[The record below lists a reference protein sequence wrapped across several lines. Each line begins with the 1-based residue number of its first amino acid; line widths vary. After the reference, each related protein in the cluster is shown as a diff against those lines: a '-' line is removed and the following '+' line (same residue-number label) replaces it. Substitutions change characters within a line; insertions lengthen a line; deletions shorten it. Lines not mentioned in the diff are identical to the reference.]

1 MQDSDIVF
9 QFKAQ
14 GADEVRAQA
23 EKLGVTLNRLT
34 KNTNGMYTG
43 TGKLTEATNRM
54 TDAQRR
60 AIAATDKA
68 SNSQASYFGHIART
82 TVQSAIIN
90 KVFLELVDVLGQA
103 VEQVDLMN
111 NFPATMASM
120 GQSTKESSEAFKT
133 LNNYVG
139 QTGAN
144 LGQAVSMVT
153 RFTGVTNDVKAATAI
168 YAGLNNALVAG
179 DTTLEEQKNAAIQFS
194 QALERGKPDMKEWNT
209 LTTVMS
215 QQLGIVAKS
224 MGYVN
229 ANALGQALRDGK
241 ESMGTFTA
249 ELTKLSTGTGPIAEQ
264 AMARMNGIQFAFN
277 VMKNALTQGVAQ
289 VVNAFGRSNIVNFFK
304 FVTQVI
310 QVLTSWVI
318 TLINWLGNLANMISR
333 FFGGGDVFKG
343 IAGDIEAGAVAASN
357 MGDGLGEAKD
367 EAKELKKQLAG
378 FDKMNVLTEKSSGK
392 DKDTGAKGTAFDM
405 GEISA
410 LNGAFDGISGE
421 LQDASMWAKIFAGIL
436 VGITALSFGSKLI
449 GAIRLIGG
457 NFKWLGD
464 GVGKVVGFIGKSFKS
479 LPGIISKALPAIGP
493 WLAGAVRA
501 IGVFLGTVGKAAA
514 AIPGIGWLIAAITTI
529 ISLAIWAAT
538 DWEGFSTF
546 WTELWT
552 NVSSFFVTIWQG
564 ITDFFAGVW
573 QWLVDLWSGIV
584 AVFAGP
590 FEVAWQIISGIF
602 ILLVA
607 VVATVVEAIFKLLMV
622 IADWVYKN
630 VIEPVARFFVNL
642 WNGVINTVAAWW
654 TALMN
659 LLAPVFGWIN
669 VNVIQ
674 PIGKFFGDMWNGVVN
689 FIKGFV
695 TNVKNFLNPIVN
707 WINQYIIQPIAGF
720 FSGLWNGITSGVKG
734 MVEGIKTV
742 LGMIGNFVKTPINAI
757 IDALNG
763 VIDSINRVKV
773 PDWVPGL
780 GGKSPN
786 FPKIPKLARGGVLHR
801 STLVEAGEAG
811 TEAIVPLENNTEW
824 VDKVAA
830 LLNNAGGGN
839 QPVNLTVQIGEEKIL
854 TTVIDL
860 INDKTKMSG
869 RNAITV

>member
-23 EKLGVTLNRLT
+23 EKLGVTLTRLT
-34 KNTNGMYTG
+34 KSTNGMYTG
-43 TGKLTEATNRM
+43 TGKLAEATDRM
-54 TDAQRR
+54 TSAQRR

-90 KVFLELVDVLGQA
+90 KIFLELVDVLGQA

-120 GQSTKESSEAFKT
+120 GQSTQESSEAFKT

-179 DTTLEEQKNAAIQFS
+179 DTTLEEQKNAATQFA

-215 QQLGIVAKS
+215 QQLGLVAKS

-229 ANALGQALRDGK
+229 ANALGQALRNGE

-249 ELTKLSTGTGPIAEQ
+249 KLTELSTGTGPIAEQ

-310 QVLTSWVI
+310 QVLTGWVI
-318 TLINWLGNLANMISR
+318 TLINWLGNLANMFSR
-333 FFGGGDVFKG
+333 FFGGKDVFTA
-343 IAGDIEAGAVAASN
+343 ITGDIQGGAVAAQDLGN
-357 MGDGLGEAKD
+357 GLGEAEK
-367 EAKELKKQLAG
+367 EAQKLNKQLAG
-378 FDKMNVLTEKSSGK
+378 FDKMNVLADKSSGK
-392 DKDTGAKGTAFDM
+392 KEDTGAGNTSFNA
-405 GEISA
+405 GELA
-410 LNGAFDGISGE
+410 GLNGAFDGISGE
-421 LQDASMWAKIFAGIL
+421 LQDATMWAKIFAGVL

-449 GAIRLIGG
+449 GAIRLIGSNFGWLIGIVGTVATSIG
-457 NFKWLGD
+457 NAFKA
-464 GVGKVVGFIGKSFKS
+464 V
-479 LPGIISKALPAIGP
+479 PGIIARALPAIGP

-501 IGVFLGTVGKAAA
+501 IGAFLGTVGKAAA
-514 AIPGIGWLIAAITTI
+514 AIPGLGWLIAAITTI

-538 DWEGFSTF
+538 DWQGFSAF
-546 WTELWT
+546 WVGLWT
-552 NVSSFFVTIWQG
+552 NVSNFFVTIWGQ
-564 ITDFFAGVW
+564 ITQFFQGVW
-573 QWLVDLWSGIV
+573 QWMVDLWSGIV
-584 AVFAGP
+584 AVFSGP
-590 FEVAWQIISGIF
+590 FQVVWQIISSIF
-602 ILLVA
+602 ILIVA
-607 VVATVVEAIFKLLMV
+607 IVATAVEAIFKILVV
-622 IADWVYKN
+622 IAEWVYKN
-630 VIEPVARFFVNL
+630 VIEPVAGFFVGL
-642 WNGVINTVAAWW
+642 WNGIVATAQAWW
-654 TALMN
+654 TALVN
-659 LLAPVFGWIN
+659 LLTPIFTWIN

-674 PIGKFFGDMWNGVVN
+674 PIGQFFGAMWTNVVN
-689 FIKGFV
+689 FVKGFI
-695 TNVKNFLNPIVN
+695 TNIKNFLTPIVN
-707 WINQYIIQPIAGF
+707 WINQYVVQPIAGF
-720 FSGLWNGITSGVKG
+720 FSGLWNGITNGVKG

-763 VIDSINRVKV
+763 VIDSINRIKV

-786 FPKIPKLARGGVLHR
+786 FPKIPKLARGGVLTR

-811 TEAIVPLENNTEW
+811 DEAIVPLENNTEW
-824 VDKVAA
+824 VNKVAA
-830 LLNNAGGGN
+830 LLNNAGGGG
-839 QPVNLTVQIGEEKIL
+839 QPLQLTVQIGEEKIVS
-854 TTVIDL
+854 TVVDL
-860 INDKTKMSG
+860 INDKTKMTG
-869 RNAITV
+869 RNVIVV